1 MIETRSSR
9 SITSEAAAE
18 LVSKAVAKG
27 APVSIAVVDPAGEL
41 LAFHR
46 MDGAPAFSARLAI
59 AKARTAAAFGRPT
72 ADMESL
78 FEGRDWFG
86 AGFLPLGPWFVS
98 KGGAPILLDGECV
111 GAVGLSG
118 NTAEHEDAVAR
129 ELAAS

>member
-1 MIETRSSR
+1 VETRSSR
-9 SITSEAAAE
+9 SITSAAAAE
-18 LVSKAVAKG
+18 LVEQAKAKG
-27 APVSIAVVDPAGEL
+27 VPVSVAVVDPSGEL

-78 FEGRDWFG
+78 FDGRDWFG

-98 KGGAPILLDGECV
+98 KGGAPILVDGECV

-129 ELAAS
+129 EIAAG

>member
-1 MIETRSSR
+1 METRSSR
-9 SITSEAAAE
+9 SITSAAAAE
-18 LVSKAVAKG
+18 LVDKAVGKG
-27 APVSIAVVDPAGEL
+27 APISIAVVDPSGEL

-86 AGFLPLGPWFVS
+86 AGFLPLGPWFIS
-98 KGGAPILLDGECV
+98 KGGAPILIDGECV

-129 ELAAS
+129 EIAAT

>member
-1 MIETRSSR
+1 METRASR
-9 SITSEAAAE
+9 SITSAAASD
-18 LVSKAVAKG
+18 LVRRAVATG
-27 APVSIAVVDPAGEL
+27 TPISVAVVDPNGEL
-41 LAFHR
+41 LAFER

-98 KGGAPILLDGECV
+98 KGGAPILVDGECV
-111 GAVGLSG
+111 GAVGMSG
-118 NTAEHEDAVAR
+118 NTAEHEDALAR
-129 ELAAS
+129 ELASS

>member
-1 MIETRSSR
+1 METRTSR
-9 SITSEAAAE
+9 SITSAAASE
-18 LVSKAVAKG
+18 LVRRAVAIGK
-27 APVSIAVVDPAGEL
+27 PVSIAVVDPSGEL
-41 LAFHR
+41 LAFER

-98 KGGAPILLDGECV
+98 KGGAPILVDGECV

-118 NTAEHEDAVAR
+118 NTAEHEDALAR

>member
-1 MIETRSSR
+1 METRTSR
-9 SITSEAAAE
+9 SVTSEAAAE
-18 LVSKAVAKG
+18 LVAKVVASG
-27 APVSIAVVDPAGEL
+27 TPVSIAVVDPSGEL

-98 KGGAPILLDGECV
+98 KGGAPILVDGECV

-118 NTAEHEDAVAR
+118 NTAEHEDAIAR
-129 ELAAS
+129 ELASS